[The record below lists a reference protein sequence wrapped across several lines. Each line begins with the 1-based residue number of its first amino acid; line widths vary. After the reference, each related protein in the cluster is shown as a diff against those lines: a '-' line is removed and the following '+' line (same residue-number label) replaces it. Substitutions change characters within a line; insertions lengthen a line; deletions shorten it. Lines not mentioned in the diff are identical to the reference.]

1 VKMPILY
8 HCIYVLFCIF
18 WIIREWSFL
27 SLIKYF
33 AIRVWKLCHSRLFH
47 ILYFNCGL
55 ILMGREFV
63 SVSWRVETRD

>member
-1 VKMPILY
+1 M
-8 HCIYVLFCIF
+8 
-18 WIIREWSFL
+18 
-27 SLIKYF
+27 IKYF